1 MEQQIPYIPNNKSK
15 NCYRCSAFDG
25 HDAAI
30 NIMRS
35 IQFTGVEVISPWPR
49 PKCRSSEYSNP
60 RRCNAIIITSYQ
72 EDMNILSTYYRSF
85 MVEVAY
91 CLRNL
96 QRIAWNYAP
105 DDGRAMG
112 LQGMINDLQQSD
124 FPTE

>member
-35 IQFTGVEVISPWPR
+35 IQSTGVEVISPWPR

-60 RRCNAIIITSYQ
+60 RRCKCYYNNFLSY
-72 EDMNILSTYYRSF
+72 EDMKRTYKSEFYGGGGVIAFS
-85 MVEVAY
+85 
-91 CLRNL
+91 L

-112 LQGMINDLQQSD
+112 LQGMINDLSD
-124 FPTE
+124 FTE